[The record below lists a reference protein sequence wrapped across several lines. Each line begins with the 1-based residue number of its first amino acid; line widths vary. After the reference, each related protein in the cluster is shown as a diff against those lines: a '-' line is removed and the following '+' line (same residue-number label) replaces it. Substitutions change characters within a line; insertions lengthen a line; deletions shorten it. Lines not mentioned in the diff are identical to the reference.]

1 MELAPR
7 IRVNTICPGL
17 IDTPMTAALPA
28 ETAMLDAL
36 KRYALQRL
44 GQDVEVA
51 QAALFLSSTASSFI
65 TGITMAVDG
74 GRTFH

>member
-1 MELAPR
+1 
-7 IRVNTICPGL
+7 
-17 IDTPMTAALPA
+17 MTAALPDHNSNP
-28 ETAMLDAL
+28 DAL

-51 QAALFLSSTASSFI
+51 QAALLLSSTASSFI

>member
-1 MELAPR
+1 
-7 IRVNTICPGL
+7 
-17 IDTPMTAALPA
+17 MTAALPDHNSNP
-28 ETAMLDAL
+28 DAL

-44 GQDVEVA
+44 RQDMEVA
-51 QAALFLSSTASSFI
+51 QAALLLSPTASSFI